1 MGWITQ
7 ARRRQISAKGRQM
20 VLSSNG
26 TSVTLKAYSPPPQAA
41 QLQDGVAKAAFV
53 VEIMADEVN
62 AQGLMPAADME
73 ITDGPKFYTLT
84 DAVPIYDGPT
94 LCGWRLIAAGGQ

>member
-1 MGWITQ
+1 MSYRTDR
-7 ARRRQISAKGRQM
+7 RRRQISTKGRQM
-20 VLSSNG
+20 VLGSNG
-26 TSVTLKAYSPPPQAA
+26 TSVTLKAYSPPPQAT
-41 QLQDGVAKAAFV
+41 QLQDGVANATFV

-62 AQGLMPAADME
+62 AKGLTPAADME